1 MSLELSRKK
10 LELMRVETARHELE
24 FKIEERL
31 DEITRIKEH
40 IRAQKEKEEQLKLE
54 ITTLEK

>member
-31 DEITRIKEH
+31 EEIKRIQEH
-40 IRAQKEKEEQLKLE
+40 IRIQKEKEEQLKQEIKKLE
-54 ITTLEK
+54 